1 MSADLGYEIDLSN
14 LEELQKQSNIDVN
27 EIDW

>member
-27 EIDW
+27 EID